1 MFGLSTKE
9 ILFKSIVNAC
19 RNCENTYKN
28 SIIENLDGLKN
39 ADNGTSKKN
48 AFVARRKYLD
58 DVSNKVIDSFR
69 LSSPTIFA
77 RIQLVL
83 RSPSMCGLEGL
94 NSENGFMAGS
104 LFAVCYFAI
113 KNNIQQNMYSVKSY
127 SKRHNG
133 TGSTR
138 RRRGIQSMTSVLF
151 WILIAIKASVKP
163 R

>member
-69 LSSPTIFA
+69 LSSPTIFCTDTTCA
-77 RIQLVL
+77 SFPFNVWI
-83 RSPSMCGLEGL
+83 
-94 NSENGFMAGS
+94 
-104 LFAVCYFAI
+104 
-113 KNNIQQNMYSVKSY
+113 
-127 SKRHNG
+127 
-133 TGSTR
+133 
-138 RRRGIQSMTSVLF
+138 RGIKLRK
-151 WILIAIKASVKP
+151 WIHG

>member
-113 KNNIQQNMYSVKSY
+113 KNNTAPSKICIRLNHIQNDIMEQ
-127 SKRHNG
+127 
-133 TGSTR
+133 
-138 RRRGIQSMTSVLF
+138 VLHDVAEEYN
-151 WILIAIKASVKP
+151 L
-163 R
+163 